1 MKRAVSCFLSLVIL
15 CSLTA
20 CGGHSAPASSGP
32 SSSTSVS
39 SAPAEPPTVGEL
51 AEDLPERVLT
61 GGTGSRTPVTLD
73 PEALTQFAAFLD
85 GLEIAYP
92 HPEYFDLEPVYA
104 QRLADRETVTVHQN
118 RQPVL
123 RDGEIDQELLLSVV
137 QENNAAYFE
146 DEDRN
151 LMHTPI
157 EDEEEI
163 RDVIRLISESMEY
176 DLPKLSETEQARLN
190 CLLGDLK
197 IVRASGLSLAAVVME
212 TNVLYV
218 NPPMIDVGQYASDN
232 ENAYRNTLYHEA
244 KHLLQ
249 SDCPCYDGTSYRQT
263 GTMRLPNGADQLDP
277 FRNFWL
283 IEGSA
288 EKAACNQTG
297 DAPMSYSNLVGYV
310 ESLDLAAVLSSQ
322 AENGQSIEDCTLR
335 RDTPGLLEMLGVEGE
350 DRTAQT
356 LRLLRAMEIVQG
368 YADALG
374 ETLGMTEDEF
384 FDLRMEIKADCC
396 LEIARCYYRNLAL
409 ALENAQGV
417 TLEDLYCLMAIFEGD
432 FYYHMETASEDTGQA
447 PLEMLWQMEEQFLV
461 AVSTSQGTPLEELRE
476 GWQKYPLW
484 QGTEG
489 ERLNA
494 SLSWLDPAKAEY
506 LTQRAGADSMLYLP
520 TVCELLEALYG
531 GVLSGE

>member
-1 MKRAVSCFLSLVIL
+1 MKRVVSCFLSLVIL

-20 CGGHSAPASSGP
+20 CGGPSAPVTGG
-32 SSSTSVS
+32 SSSSNPSS

-51 AEDLPERVLT
+51 AEDLPERILT
-61 GGTGSRTPVTLD
+61 GGTGSRTPVILD
-73 PEALTQFAAFLD
+73 PEALEQFVAFLD
-85 GLEIAYP
+85 GLEISYS
-92 HPEYFDLEPVYA
+92 HPEYFDLESVYA
-104 QRLADRETVTVHQN
+104 QRMEDREPVTDHQN

-123 RDGEIDQELLLSVV
+123 QGGKVDQDLLLSVV

-157 EDEEEI
+157 EDEQEI
-163 RDVIRLISESMEY
+163 RNVIALISESIEY
-176 DLPKLSETEQARLN
+176 DLPKLSKAEQDRLN

-263 GTMRLPNGADQLDP
+263 GTMRLPNGADALDP

-310 ESLDLAAVLSSQ
+310 ESLDLAALLSPL
-322 AENGQSIEDCTLR
+322 AEDGRAVENCTLR
-335 RDTPGLLEMLGVEGE
+335 RDTPGLLELLGGE
-350 DRTAQT
+350 DQTAQV
-356 LRLLRAMEIVQG
+356 LRLLWGMEIVQG
-368 YADALG
+368 YADELR
-374 ETLGMTEDEF
+374 ETLGMTEDAF
-384 FDLRMEIKADCC
+384 FDLRMEIKANCC

-409 ALENAQGV
+409 ALKDAQGV

-432 FYYHMETASEDTGQA
+432 FYYHMETASEEMGQA
-447 PLEMLWQMEEQFLV
+447 SLELLWQIEERFLA
-461 AVSTSQGTPLEELRE
+461 AVSASQGTSLEELTEEWRS
-476 GWQKYPLW
+476 YALW

-494 SLSWLDPAKAEY
+494 SLSWLTPAKVEY
-506 LTQRAGADSMLYLP
+506 LTQRAGSDSVLYLP
-520 TVCELLEALYG
+520 VACDLLEALYG
-531 GVLSGE
+531 GVRSDE

>member
-1 MKRAVSCFLSLVIL
+1 MKRVVSCFLSLAIL

-20 CGGHSAPASSGP
+20 CGGTAAPASSGP
-32 SSSTSVS
+32 SSSTPVS

-51 AEDLPERVLT
+51 AEDLPERVLA

-73 PEALTQFAAFLD
+73 PEALAQFLTFLD

-92 HPEYFDLEPVYA
+92 YPEYFDLEPVYA
-104 QRLADRETVTVHQN
+104 QRLADRVPVTVHQN
-118 RQPVL
+118 QRPIL
-123 RDGEIDQELLLSVV
+123 RDGEIDQSLLLSVV

-157 EDEEEI
+157 EDEREI
-163 RDVIRLISESMEY
+163 RDVIALISESIEY
-176 DLPKLSETEQARLN
+176 DLPKLSETEQTRLN

-212 TNVLYV
+212 SNVLYV

-249 SDCPCYDGTSYRQT
+249 SDCPCYDEAAYRQT
-263 GTMRLPNGADQLDP
+263 GTMRLPDGADALDP

-310 ESLDLAAVLSSQ
+310 ESLDLAAVLSPR
-322 AENGQSIEDCTLR
+322 AEDGRAVENCTLR
-335 RDTPGLLEMLGVEGE
+335 RDTPGLLELLGVEGE
-350 DRTAQT
+350 DRTAQA
-356 LRLLRAMEIVQG
+356 LRLLWAMEIVQG
-368 YADALG
+368 
-374 ETLGMTEDEF
+374 
-384 FDLRMEIKADCC
+384 
-396 LEIARCYYRNLAL
+396 
-409 ALENAQGV
+409 
-417 TLEDLYCLMAIFEGD
+417 
-432 FYYHMETASEDTGQA
+432 
-447 PLEMLWQMEEQFLV
+447 
-461 AVSTSQGTPLEELRE
+461 
-476 GWQKYPLW
+476 
-484 QGTEG
+484 
-489 ERLNA
+489 
-494 SLSWLDPAKAEY
+494 
-506 LTQRAGADSMLYLP
+506 
-520 TVCELLEALYG
+520 
-531 GVLSGE
+531 

>member
-1 MKRAVSCFLSLVIL
+1 MKQIVCWCLLLAMLWT
-15 CSLTA
+15 LTA
-20 CGGHSAPASSGP
+20 CGGTSGPVTSGP
-32 SSSTSVS
+32 SSSTPVS

-61 GGTGSRTPVTLD
+61 GGTGSRTPVSLD
-73 PEALTQFAAFLD
+73 PEALAQFVTFLD

-92 HPEYFDLEPVYA
+92 HPEYFDLDDLSA
-104 QRLADRETVTVHQN
+104 QRMEERETVTVHQN
-118 RQPVL
+118 QQPIL
-123 RDGEIDQELLLSVV
+123 RDGEIDQAFLLSVV
-137 QENNAAYFE
+137 KENNAAYFE

-157 EDEEEI
+157 EDEQEI
-163 RDVIRLISESMEY
+163 RDVIALISESLEY
-176 DLPKLSETEQARLN
+176 DLPKLSKAEQDRLN

-288 EKAACNQTG
+288 DKAACNQTG

-310 ESLDLAAVLSSQ
+310 ESLDLAAVLTSQ
-322 AENGQSIEDCTLR
+322 AEDGRAVENCTLR
-335 RDTPGLLEMLGVEGE
+335 RDTPGLLELLGGEGE
-350 DRTAQT
+350 DRTPQV
-356 LRLLRAMEIVQG
+356 LQLLWGMEIVQG

-374 ETLGMTEDEF
+374 ETMGMTEDAF
-384 FDLRMEIKADCC
+384 LDLRMEIKADCC

-432 FYYHMETASEDTGQA
+432 FYYHMETASEDMGQA
-447 PLEMLWQMEEQFLV
+447 PLELLWQIEEQFLA
-461 AVSTSQGTPLEELRE
+461 AVSAGQGRPLEELTE
-476 GWQKYPLW
+476 GWRSYALW
-484 QGTEG
+484 QGTER
-489 ERLNA
+489 ESLNA
-494 SLSWLDPAKAEY
+494 SLSWLGPAKVEY
-506 LTQRAGADSMLYLP
+506 LTQRAGSDS
-520 TVCELLEALYG
+520 
-531 GVLSGE
+531 VL